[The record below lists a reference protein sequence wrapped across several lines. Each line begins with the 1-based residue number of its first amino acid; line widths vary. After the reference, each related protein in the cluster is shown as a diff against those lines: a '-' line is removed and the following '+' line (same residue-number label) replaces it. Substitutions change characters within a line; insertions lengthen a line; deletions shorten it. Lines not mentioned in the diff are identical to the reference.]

1 MTWTEVVYVVAG
13 IALPAYYV
21 PQMLKCVADNTQ
33 LAAYSMSKAATQ
45 LALRAAMLPF
55 VFGID
60 NATMTSV
67 VALDFV
73 GRAAEFGA
81 AVWSLSRQG
90 LAAPQILQRC
100 VPAANRL
107 VALRSGRDVAAQTPA
122 VMLPDS
128 GTADLA
134 PAAQSAAIATAP
146 AAHPGFAPLCA
157 TPLQEERHHEPN
169 LITFSSGQ
177 PPERRR
183 GRRGVDRVRRRGR

>member
-107 VALRSGRDVAAQTPA
+107 VALRSGRNAAPQTSASMPH
-122 VMLPDS
+122 DS
-128 GTADLA
+128 GAADL
-134 PAAQSAAIATAP
+134 PAAAPHAAIGEAP
-146 AAHPGFAPLCA
+146 AAHPGFAPLCV

-177 PPERRR
+177 QPDRRR